1 MIPHL
6 FWDWQRLFLHVAKGL
21 RFPLLL
27 CLCCLLLAPGIVTA
41 ETVRDEFNQI
51 SYANNDGSQNW
62 ASDWRESGE
71 SDGSTRG
78 QVQVVADGSS
88 SYVLRLQSDRAIE
101 RQADLSGAT
110 AAILNFSYRRSS
122 LDRGSE
128 FVVVE
133 VSADGGQNW
142 VELGRFKGPHNDSS
156 YSSVSYDITAYA
168 TADTRIRFR
177 GSSHMDDY
185 DRVYFDNVEIDY
197 SQPTVPQ
204 IVAYYPLEGDVADAS
219 GNGHNG
225 TNQKTV
231 GYGRGKVCDG
241 FVADGGGYLVVPDHP
256 DFDIAD
262 ELTVMAW
269 LRPDSLSVPGHDRLY
284 SFLSKDTNYEVHVL
298 NNGAIMW
305 WWGGAALRPLLVWCR

>member
-1 MIPHL
+1 MTVYRSVK
-6 FWDWQRLFLHVAKGL
+6 QRLCGFFINRGIW
-21 RFPLLL
+21 LLL
-27 CLCCLLLAPGIVTA
+27 GLGCLLAIPGVGCA

-62 ASDWRESGE
+62 TNDWQEIGE
-71 SDGSTRG
+71 KDGATGGQVRVMVDGST
-78 QVQVVADGSS
+78 
-88 SYVLRLQSDRAIE
+88 SYVLRLQHRRGIE
-101 RQADLSGAT
+101 RRADLADAT
-110 AAILNFSYRRSS
+110 AATLNFSYRRSS
-122 LDRGSE
+122 LDNSSDY
-128 FVVVE
+128 VTVE
-133 VSADGGQNW
+133 VSGDGGGSW
-142 VELGRFKGPHNDSS
+142 AELDRFSGPNDDSS
-156 YSSVSYDITAYA
+156 YRLASYDISAYA
-168 TADTRIRFR
+168 TAGTRIRFA
-177 GSSHMDDY
+177 GSPNMNDN

-197 SQPTVPQ
+197 TVTPTAQ
-204 IVAYYPLEGDVADAS
+204 LVAYYPLEGDVADVS